1 MLRHIYRFMYRTWY
15 IWGRGTRKNS
25 HFIFFLKGF
34 LRYLTPKHITRNQ
47 LKTKLHSFYK
57 LDKEEQQYIQKRVN
71 YYCKFTD
78 NIHLPE
84 DAPCLKDFTYNKRTS
99 YIHDYVNSTYFFD
112 AIEYTRYFSG
122 KLRWAYNPGDI
133 NYLFPLPEITKSR
146 PISPSDENKNNILL
160 NLDKVRHFTW
170 VADPYKW
177 EQKECKII
185 FRGDIKGKPHRQRFI
200 EMWKNHPLCDL
211 NYTDHMSLYNHLAYR
226 YIITIEGND
235 VASNLKW
242 VMSSN
247 SVAVMPR
254 PSFETWFMEGL
265 LIPNY
270 HYIEIA
276 ADYHDLIEKVNYYES
291 HPEEVKAIINHA
303 HEWVKQFQNSKR
315 EDLISLM
322 VLNKY
327 FKLTGQINKK
337 KNKYI
342 INEKVKLSIQQK
354 VNAQN
359 KARLDVTQ
367 TANKLGFKTLEIV
380 YHKYAYTTTSRPHHY
395 PYFSDLIANIQS
407 KSFIE
412 RIDEGDI
419 ILIQDFYLDYMQ
431 KIAIES
437 LRRGAK
443 VIFIVHDIHCIRFN
457 KHTDETGKLNNA
469 SYLLVHTNAMKQKLE
484 EMGVNTP
491 MHVMTIFD
499 YYSST
504 PMVSIND
511 VVLRK
516 HEIVFAG
523 NLDKSGFLKEL
534 LNDNS
539 NKNIKFQLYGIPG
552 NLNIDDTPHIIY
564 NGMFSP
570 NATNNIHGGWGLVW
584 DGHDIYSC
592 TGNYGNYLRYNS
604 SHKLSLYL
612 ACGMPIIVWEHS
624 SLADWVKKENIGIT
638 IADLRHLSTII
649 NSITNDEYLQK
660 VRNARSVGEQI
671 RNGSYLTTALKE
683 IITKLTVNC

>member
-1 MLRHIYRFMYRTWY
+1 
-15 IWGRGTRKNS
+15 
-25 HFIFFLKGF
+25 
-34 LRYLTPKHITRNQ
+34 
-47 LKTKLHSFYK
+47 
-57 LDKEEQQYIQKRVN
+57 
-71 YYCKFTD
+71 
-78 NIHLPE
+78 
-84 DAPCLKDFTYNKRTS
+84 
-99 YIHDYVNSTYFFD
+99 
-112 AIEYTRYFSG
+112 
-122 KLRWAYNPGDI
+122 
-133 NYLFPLPEITKSR
+133 
-146 PISPSDENKNNILL
+146 
-160 NLDKVRHFTW
+160 
-170 VADPYKW
+170 
-177 EQKECKII
+177 
-185 FRGDIKGKPHRQRFI
+185 
-200 EMWKNHPLCDL
+200 MWKDHPLCDL

-276 ADYHDLIEKVNYYES
+276 ADYHDLIEKVRYYES
-291 HPEEVKAIINHA
+291 HPEEAKAIIDHA
-303 HEWVKQFQNSKR
+303 HEWVKQFHNSKR

-367 TANKLGFKTLEIV
+367 TANKLGFKTHEIV

-395 PYFSDLIANIQS
+395 PCFSDLIANIQS

-457 KHTDETGKLNNA
+457 KHTDEIGKLNNA

-539 NKNIKFQLYGIPG
+539 NKNIKFLLYGILG
-552 NLNIDDTPHIIY
+552 NLNIDDIPHIIY

-624 SLADWVKKENIGIT
+624 SLADWVKKEDIGIT

-660 VRNARSVGEQI
+660 VRNARSIGEQI
-671 RNGSYLTTALKE
+671 RNGAYLTNALNE
-683 IITKLTVNC
+683 IISCL